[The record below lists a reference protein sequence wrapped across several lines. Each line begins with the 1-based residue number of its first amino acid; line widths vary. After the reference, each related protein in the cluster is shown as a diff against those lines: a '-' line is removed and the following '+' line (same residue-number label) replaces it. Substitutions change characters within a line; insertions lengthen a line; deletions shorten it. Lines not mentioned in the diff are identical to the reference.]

1 MELSFIKSVILGVIQ
16 GLTEFLPISSSGH
29 IVIAKKLFL
38 IKSAGILYEVFIHF
52 GTFLSVIVIFRKEIA
67 DIVSSLWVGLVD
79 LLKKRSLNSELTK
92 NYKSRLGIFLIIAS
106 IPAGTVGILLK
117 SELAEFF
124 ENPLFVSIALIFTGI
139 ILYITKYFKKGEMG
153 VRFLSSIIIGCAQAF
168 AILPGISR
176 SGMTISAGIFLRI
189 NREDAVKFSFFLS
202 LPAILGATILET
214 FDIFHYNLNVNDL
227 IQIFF
232 AFFSA
237 FLSGYFAIKILMKIV
252 ITGKFFLFSYYC
264 VLIGILGI
272 VLFII

>member
-1 MELSFIKSVILGVIQ
+1 MELSFSKSVILGVIQ

-29 IVIAKKLFL
+29 IVIVKKLFL
-38 IKSAGILYEVFIHF
+38 VKSAGMLYEVFMHF
-52 GTFLSVIVIFRKEIA
+52 GTFLSVIVVFRKEIA
-67 DIVSSLWVGLVD
+67 DIVNSLWVGMVD

-92 NYKSRLGIFLIIAS
+92 NHKSRLGIFLIIAS

-117 SELAEFF
+117 SELAKFF

-139 ILYITKYFKKGEMG
+139 ILYITKYFKKGGIG
-153 VRFLSSIIIGCAQAF
+153 VRFLDSIIIGCAQAF

-202 LPAILGATILET
+202 LPAIFGATILET

-227 IQIFF
+227 IQIFL
-232 AFFSA
+232 AFISA
-237 FLSGYFAIKILMKIV
+237 FLSGYLAIKVLMKIV
-252 ITGKFFLFSYYC
+252 IAGKFFLFSYYC
-264 VLIGILGI
+264 ILIGILGI
-272 VLFII
+272 VFFIR